1 MKTIYP
7 TEHEEQVAL
16 FEWASYLY
24 NQYPVLKLMFAI
36 PNGGLRNIKTAINL
50 KKEGVTAEA
59 VIRNYNSDYISNL
72 DIDIDK
78 LVGLI
83 DINSL
88 VEKYLSKDEY
98 EPDDPYE
105 GKSQSSGNIGNI
117 DPIDDLFDRS

>member
-50 KKEGVTAEA
+50 KKEGVKAGVPDIFLPFSSKGYHGLFIEMKRHGNKPQDNQIEWMKDLCFEKYKCIVSYNWSEA
-59 VIRNYNSDYISNL
+59 KDLIIDYIS
-72 DIDIDK
+72 
-78 LVGLI
+78 
-83 DINSL
+83 
-88 VEKYLSKDEY
+88 
-98 EPDDPYE
+98 
-105 GKSQSSGNIGNI
+105 
-117 DPIDDLFDRS
+117 